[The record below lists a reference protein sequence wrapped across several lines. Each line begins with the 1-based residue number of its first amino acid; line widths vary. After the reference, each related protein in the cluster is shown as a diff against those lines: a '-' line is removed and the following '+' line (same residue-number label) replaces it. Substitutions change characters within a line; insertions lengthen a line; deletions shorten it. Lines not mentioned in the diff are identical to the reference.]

1 MRQQHV
7 NTRLS
12 TALSVVLAVVPSV
25 VLSVVLLVALLVVL
39 CGLPSGIVHA
49 AKGGSASMNPD
60 TLGAKA
66 FLEGLLVRRYSLE
79 LATRVDREA
88 FTLGAQLELT
98 PVAPLAPPQREVKP
112 PDFDPYTDLMLGT
125 IDADQLLK
133 SVVAPVDERTVA
145 QKFMENF
152 RIRSVVMS
160 VGLSEDLNSSVKGEV
175 EQWLKKRLATEFG
188 SAAKST
194 VTMIK
199 KVPEKKIVEKVP
211 KDWMEWAIQYQSLA
225 GQILL
230 AMTILLGV
238 FLWQVL
244 AKLFGT
250 SGAAVDDLDMG
261 TKGESSEDAS
271 DFASL
276 AEAAKELQAEQEQE
290 DQLAREQDDKERFRT
305 GRDIE
310 SLGERLRELLPKMAG
325 SLEEVIRQWCN
336 MGDLGRLR
344 LVCFAEVVYR
354 DSGKLPIPVDAL
366 PEVQKVFARMPELDI
381 GEKREALEK
390 AYWDLLSTLNLGSDS
405 LKQPFSY
412 VENVGLATM
421 RKVLMDQNPRLR
433 TLVSLYMTKEMRDR
447 YVKSLS
453 PEGKKELLVQA
464 GQLTEIRSEELESM
478 DRSLMGR
485 IKPTVGHEIVS
496 LGMAFDR
503 IVETLTIIEEITLL
517 ADIETPGIEEFKRTR
532 PSLAFLGQWPDD
544 QLKMLMMGL
553 TPDELISF
561 LRVRTDLRDRMLGL
575 ASMMVAEIA
584 KEELQT
590 PDRQPAAETEKAIE
604 FFSQR
609 LKALVEQNE
618 IILTDVFGPM
628 PGEAGVHLLE
638 STDNDG
644 TRGGKQVA

>member
-1 MRQQHV
+1 MMKLPAINLFCR
-7 NTRLS
+7 
-12 TALSVVLAVVPSV
+12 
-25 VLSVVLLVALLVVL
+25 VLLTVL
-39 CGLPSGIVHA
+39 CGLSTGIVHA
-49 AKGGSASMNPD
+49 AKGVNTSMNPD

-79 LATRVDREA
+79 LATLVDREA

-98 PVAPLAPPQREVKP
+98 PVAPLAAPLREVKP

-125 IDADQLLK
+125 IDAEQLLK

-160 VGLSEDLNSSVKGEV
+160 VGLNEDLNPVVKGEV
-175 EQWLKKRLATEFG
+175 EQWLKKRLAGEFG
-188 SAAKST
+188 NAAKSA
-194 VTMIK
+194 VTIIK
-199 KVPEKKIVEKVP
+199 RAPEKKVIEKVP
-211 KDWMEWAIQYQSLA
+211 KDWMEWAIQHQNLA

-230 AMTILLGV
+230 AMTILAGV
-238 FLWQVL
+238 FLWQLL
-244 AKLFGT
+244 AKIFGT
-250 SGAAVDDLDMG
+250 SGAAAGDLDMG
-261 TKGESSEDAS
+261 AGETSEDAS

-276 AEAAKELQAEQEQE
+276 AEAAKEIQAEQEQD
-290 DQLAREQDDKERFRT
+290 DQLARDQDEKDRFRT

-336 MGDLGRLR
+336 MGDPGRLR
-344 LVCFAEVVYR
+344 LVCFAEIAFR

-381 GEKREALEK
+381 VEKRDALEK

-405 LKQPFSY
+405 LRQPFSY
-412 VENVGLATM
+412 VENVGLTTI
-421 RKVLMDQNPRLR
+421 RKVLIDQNPRLR
-433 TLVSLYMTKEMRDR
+433 TLVSLYMTKDMRDR
-447 YVKSLS
+447 FIKSLS

-464 GQLTEIRSEELESM
+464 GQLTEIQSEELETM
-478 DRSLMGR
+478 DRNLMGR

-496 LGMAFDR
+496 LGMALNK
-503 IVETLTIIEEITLL
+503 IVESLSIIEEITLL
-517 ADIETPGIEEFKRTR
+517 ADIQTPGIEEFKRGR
-532 PSLAFLGQWPDD
+532 PSLAFLGEWPDD

-553 TPDELISF
+553 TPDELVSY
-561 LRVRTDLRDRMLGL
+561 LRVRMDLKDRMLGL

-590 PDRQPAAETEKAIE
+590 PDKQPAAETEKAIE

-609 LKALVEQNE
+609 LKAMVEQGDLN
-618 IILTDVFGPM
+618 LVDVFGPL
-628 PGEAGVHLLE
+628 PGDAGVHVLE
-638 STDNDG
+638 TNDNDG
-644 TRGGKQVA
+644 ANGGKQVA